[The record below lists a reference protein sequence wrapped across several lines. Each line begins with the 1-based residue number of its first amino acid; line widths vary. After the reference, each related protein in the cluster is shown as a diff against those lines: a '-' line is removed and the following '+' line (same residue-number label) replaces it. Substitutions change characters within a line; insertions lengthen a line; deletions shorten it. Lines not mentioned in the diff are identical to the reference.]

1 VIAQIDLA
9 PATVEAPAAEDGG
22 VERNMFAWTK
32 ILHRAAHSLNN
43 SSRFMSHDDRRQTA
57 SRASIVSMHVTS
69 ADATGL
75 NTNEQVIVTELRLW
89 HVDEVKLFV
98 LRENE
103 RLHEFS
109 LCYGRQSKNKGTTLT
124 GGHKS
129 SRMRFS
135 IASAKNMIYQLGA
148 PQRGMRYSST
158 EIPNASAYHERS

>member
-1 VIAQIDLA
+1 
-9 PATVEAPAAEDGG
+9 
-22 VERNMFAWTK
+22 MFAWTK

-75 NTNEQVIVTELRLW
+75 NTNEQVIVTGLRLW

-109 LCYGRQSKNKGTTLT
+109 LCYGRQSKNKGTTFT
-124 GGHKS
+124 GGHTS
-129 SRMRFS
+129 SRRRFS
-135 IASAKNMIYQLGA
+135 IASAQNMIYQLGA
-148 PQRGMRYSST
+148 LQRGM
-158 EIPNASAYHERS
+158 